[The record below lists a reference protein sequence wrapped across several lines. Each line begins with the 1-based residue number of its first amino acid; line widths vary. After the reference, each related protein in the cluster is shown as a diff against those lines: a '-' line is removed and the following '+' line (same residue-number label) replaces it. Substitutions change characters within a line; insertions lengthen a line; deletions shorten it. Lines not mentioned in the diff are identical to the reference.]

1 MRRAGNGTVGS
12 NPTLSAI
19 PRRSHSGRRGWLIGW
34 IGEARQVWAVES
46 VPSFRSAPQASN
58 ERPAA
63 MKWFCPAPF
72 QEGALASALGG
83 KRPFVLSPLK
93 FDYFSYST
101 SEDVHLEW
109 LGYYEH
115 AVVEAAFSDNG
126 ILCISRNE

>member
-19 PRRSHSGRRGWLIGW
+19 VDAPRSG
-34 IGEARQVWAVES
+34 A
-46 VPSFRSAPQASN
+46 
-58 ERPAA
+58 AA